1 MIGVGESTLDSVPAT
16 FDGSFITAVPGP
28 LQFLGVESKL
38 YTACIHMH
46 VKEGGYTKLQS
57 HNG

>member
-46 VKEGGYTKLQS
+46 VKEGGYKAAIT
-57 HNG
+57 